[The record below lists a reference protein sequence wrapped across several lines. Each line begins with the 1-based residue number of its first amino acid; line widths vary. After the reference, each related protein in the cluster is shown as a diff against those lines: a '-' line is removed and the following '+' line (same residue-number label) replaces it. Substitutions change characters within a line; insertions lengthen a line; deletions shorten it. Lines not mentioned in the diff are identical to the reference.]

1 MMKIKK
7 KKAHKKMCHKKKLKF
22 QDYKNCLEVAQVER
36 KIKPFKNRV
45 N

>member
-7 KKAHKKMCHKKKLKF
+7 KKALKKMCHKKKLKF
-22 QDYKNCLEVAQVER
+22 QNYKNCLEVAQVER
-36 KIKPFKNRV
+36 KIKQFKNRV